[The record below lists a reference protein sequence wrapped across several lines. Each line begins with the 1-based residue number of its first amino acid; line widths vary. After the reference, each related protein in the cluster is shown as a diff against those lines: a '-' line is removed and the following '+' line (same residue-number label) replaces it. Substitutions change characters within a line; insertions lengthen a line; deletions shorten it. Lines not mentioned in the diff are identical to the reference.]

1 MSAAPEPRPR
11 MRARYSL
18 RLRVFAAVTVSTLLL
33 PLVVFIA
40 SQLERRVPV
49 GLWQKTL
56 EATDEAAL
64 TVEAYANPD
73 ASRFVAI
80 AAKYNARI
88 RVVPRVEGEPP
99 IDADRDDPRDA
110 LHPIEAFFFLN
121 RSRATS
127 KDFDPVTPV
136 LARPETSYAI
146 AKGLYIDCF
155 KDELRVCRA
164 VRAPKDR
171 EGRTYVVYVDKSSA
185 RAVEEVYY
193 VRRALLRLSLVTVPF
208 ALLIGAWAARRVTMP
223 IENLRREALE
233 KARGESPGANL
244 TEHADDV
251 GDLAVAMNTLLDAI
265 ARRRADHEAFV
276 ADVVHEMK
284 SPVAA
289 ITAVAEALE
298 SPVDDARRARL
309 AKALSTSGKKLDDLV
324 THFLELARAEAGMPR
339 EEREEVDVARL
350 VRLETER
357 AKDDVRY
364 TQVDVVC
371 RVPDGPVPVRGVA
384 RRLSAVV
391 RELVDNAAQ
400 FAGDGGHVEVRLS
413 STTKLVVL
421 EVEDDGPGIAEADL
435 PKVFQRFFTTRG
447 EKRGTGL
454 GLALVHAVAQAH
466 GGRAEVVSPVR
477 EGRGTTFRLTL
488 PAA

>member
-1 MSAAPEPRPR
+1 
-11 MRARYSL
+11 
-18 RLRVFAAVTVSTLLL
+18 
-33 PLVVFIA
+33 
-40 SQLERRVPV
+40 
-49 GLWQKTL
+49 
-56 EATDEAAL
+56 
-64 TVEAYANPD
+64 
-73 ASRFVAI
+73 
-80 AAKYNARI
+80 
-88 RVVPRVEGEPP
+88 
-99 IDADRDDPRDA
+99 
-110 LHPIEAFFFLN
+110 
-121 RSRATS
+121 
-127 KDFDPVTPV
+127 
-136 LARPETSYAI
+136 
-146 AKGLYIDCF
+146 
-155 KDELRVCRA
+155 
-164 VRAPKDR
+164 
-171 EGRTYVVYVDKSSA
+171 
-185 RAVEEVYY
+185 
-193 VRRALLRLSLVTVPF
+193 VTVPF
-208 ALLIGAWAARRVTMP
+208 ALMIGAWAARRVTMP

-251 GDLAVAMNTLLDAI
+251 GDLAAAMNTLLDAI
-265 ARRRADHEAFV
+265 AKRRADHEAFV

-339 EEREEVDVARL
+339 EEREEVDLGRL

-364 TQVDVVC
+364 AQVDVVC
-371 RVPDGPVPVRGVA
+371 RVPEGPVPVRGVA
-384 RRLSAVV
+384 RRLAAVV

-400 FAGDGGHVEVRLS
+400 FAGEGGHVEVRLS

-435 PKVFQRFFTTRG
+435 PKVFHRFFTTRG

-466 GGRAEVVSPVR
+466 GGSAQVVSPVR